1 MVLSDITI
9 DNLSFSYDNAYVLK
23 DISLQ
28 FQEPNL
34 TCIIG
39 PNGVGKTTLVKCIN
53 KLLKP
58 HQGRVLLDGTDINNI
73 SLFEM
78 AKKMAFVPNSVS
90 SIFSMTVAE
99 AVLMGR
105 YPHSGWVTSAE
116 DLQIVEEMISTMH
129 LEDLAERNFRELSA
143 GQTQRVVIA
152 RGLAQEPEILILDEP
167 TSNLDVKHQMEIMNF
182 LSNYSKKMG
191 IKVIM
196 VCHDLNITAAFADRI
211 VMMHQGRI
219 FADGTA
225 RQVMTAENIREVYD
239 VNARV
244 IDVEGKPHIILLK
257 D

>member
-1 MVLSDITI
+1 
-9 DNLSFSYDNAYVLK
+9 
-23 DISLQ
+23 
-28 FQEPNL
+28 
-34 TCIIG
+34 
-39 PNGVGKTTLVKCIN
+39 
-53 KLLKP
+53 
-58 HQGRVLLDGTDINNI
+58 
-73 SLFEM
+73 M

-90 SIFSMTVAE
+90 SIFSMTVAK